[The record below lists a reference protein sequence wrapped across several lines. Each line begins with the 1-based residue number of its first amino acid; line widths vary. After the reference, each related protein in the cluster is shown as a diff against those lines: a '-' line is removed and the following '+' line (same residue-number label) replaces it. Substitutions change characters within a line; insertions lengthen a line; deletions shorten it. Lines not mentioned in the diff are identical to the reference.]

1 MRKTFLYVLVSTFL
15 FSSMEITLKM
25 AGSVFNPI
33 QLNFIRFLIGGIVLL
48 PLAIRSLHTKQ
59 LKIDGQALRSF
70 ALTGLLCVIV
80 SMTLYQLA
88 VVYGKAS
95 IVAVLFSSNP
105 VFALIFS
112 YLILREKLSRTSLIS
127 VIVSTIGLL
136 VIINP
141 FHLSNVIA
149 MVLGIASGVTFGFY
163 SIISRKV
170 SQGQHFDGVT
180 MTCFT
185 FLLGSLEL
193 AVLMGFSHLPI
204 VGTVLGRS
212 ELGRSFVNIPYFAG
226 ISSQTLLMILYIGIG
241 VTGAGF
247 ATYFIAME
255 RSDVSTA
262 SLVFFIKPALAP
274 VMALVVLKEAI
285 ALNTWAGIVVILVGS
300 TINFLGQRSAEKRS
314 AMATADYLDTV
325 ETEGEVADEAFD
337 KQLAAN
343 KAQLQAKREVL
354 EGNIQ
359 KRRQRQTHTAHQEN

>member
-1 MRKTFLYVLVSTFL
+1 MRKTFFYVLVSTFL

-48 PLAIRSLHTKQ
+48 PLALRSIHTKQ
-59 LKIDGQALRSF
+59 LKLNGQALRSF

-105 VFALIFS
+105 VFALVFS
-112 YLILREKLSRTSLIS
+112 YLILHEKLSRTSLIS
-127 VIVSTIGLL
+127 VIVSTVGLL

-141 FHLSNVIA
+141 FHLSNVLA
-149 MVLGIASGVTFGFY
+149 MVLGVASAITFGFY

-170 SQGQHFDGVT
+170 SQKQHFDGVT

-193 AVLMGFSHLPI
+193 AILMGISHIPAVATTI
-204 VGTVLGRS
+204 GQTALGQ
-212 ELGRSFVNIPYFAG
+212 SFANIPYFAG
-226 ISSQTLLMILYIGIG
+226 ISSQTILMILYIGIG

-274 VMALVVLKEAI
+274 LMALVVLKEAI
-285 ALNTWAGIVVILVGS
+285 ALNTWIGILVILIGS
-300 TINFLGQRSAEKRS
+300 TISFLGQRSAEKRS
-314 AMATADYLDTV
+314 AMATADYIDTV
-325 ETEGEVADEAFD
+325 NNEGAIADEATA
-337 KQLAAN
+337 QRRAEN
-343 KAQLQAKREVL
+343 KAQLAAKKEVL

-359 KRRQRQTHTAHQEN
+359 KRRQQHTVHSEN

>member
-1 MRKTFLYVLVSTFL
+1 MRKTFLFVLISTFL

-48 PLAIRSLHTKQ
+48 PLAIRSLSANH
-59 LKIDGQALRSF
+59 LKIDAKAIGSF

-80 SMTLYQLA
+80 SMTLFQLA

-112 YLILREKLSRTSLIS
+112 YLILREHLSRTSLIS
-127 VIVSTIGLL
+127 VIVSTLGLL

-141 FHLSNVIA
+141 FHLTNVLALALAIISA
-149 MVLGIASGVTFGFY
+149 VTFGFY
-163 SIISRKV
+163 SIISRKA
-170 SQGQHFDGVT
+170 SQKQHFDGVT

-193 AVLMGFSHLPI
+193 AILMGFSHLN
-204 VGTVLGRS
+204 VVASALGNS
-212 ELGRSFVNIPYFAG
+212 TMAKSFVNIPYFAG
-226 ISSQTLLMILYIGIG
+226 ISGSTILMILYIGIG

-274 VMALVVLKEAI
+274 IMALIILHETIAI
-285 ALNTWAGIVVILVGS
+285 NTWAGIVVILIGS

-314 AMATADYLDTV
+314 GMETTDYLDTV
-325 ETEGEVADEAFD
+325 ETEGQTADVA
-337 KQLAAN
+337 LAQRRALDRAELESKKADLEN
-343 KAQLQAKREVL
+343 KV
-354 EGNIQ
+354 Q
-359 KRRQRQTHTAHQEN
+359 KRHAVNVAHNR

>member
-1 MRKTFLYVLVSTFL
+1 MRKTFLFVLISTFL

-48 PLAIRSLHTKQ
+48 PLAIRSLHIKK
-59 LKIDGQALRSF
+59 LKIDAHAIRNF

-95 IVAVLFSSNP
+95 IVAVLFSANP

-112 YLILREKLSRTSLIS
+112 YLILHEKLSRTSLIS

-141 FHLSNVIA
+141 FHLSNVLA
-149 MVLGIASGVTFGFY
+149 MALGIASAITFGFY

-170 SQGQHFDGVT
+170 SQAQHFDGVT

-193 AVLMGFSHLPI
+193 AILMGISHLPFMASI
-204 VGTVLGRS
+204 FGNSPLAK
-212 ELGRSFVNIPYFAG
+212 SFVNIPYFAG
-226 ISSQTLLMILYIGIG
+226 ISSQTILMILYIGIG

-274 VMALVVLKEAI
+274 VMALGILKEAI
-285 ALNTWAGIVVILVGS
+285 AWNTWAGILVILIGS
-300 TINFLGQRSAEKRS
+300 TISFLGQRSAEKRS
-314 AMATADYLDTV
+314 AMATSDYLDTV
-325 ETEGEVADEAFD
+325 ETEGAVADVALAQRRAENKAN
-337 KQLAAN
+337 LAAR
-343 KAQLQAKREVL
+343 KEVL
-354 EGNIQ
+354 EDSIHE
-359 KRRQRQTHTAHQEN
+359 RRHQATQIHTQDQ

>member
-15 FSSMEITLKM
+15 FSSMEITLKL

-33 QLNFIRFLIGGIVLL
+33 QLNFIRFLIGGLVLL
-48 PLAIRSLHTKQ
+48 PLAIRALHTKQ
-59 LKIDGQALRSF
+59 LKITAKALGSF

-112 YLILREKLSRTSLIS
+112 YVILHEKLSRTSLIS
-127 VIVSTIGLL
+127 VVISTIGLL

-149 MVLGIASGVTFGFY
+149 MALGIASAVTFGFY

-170 SQGQHFDGVT
+170 SQAQHFDGVT

-185 FLLGSLEL
+185 FLMGSLEL
-193 AVLMGFSHLPI
+193 GLLMGISHLPMM
-204 VGTVLGRS
+204 GRLLGNS
-212 ELGRSFVNIPYFAG
+212 PLAQSFVNIPYFAG
-226 ISSQTLLMILYIGIG
+226 ISSQTILMILYIGIG

-247 ATYFIAME
+247 ATYFMAME

-274 VMALVVLKEAI
+274 LMALAILKEAI
-285 ALNTWAGIVVILVGS
+285 VWNTWAGILVILIGS
-300 TINFLGQRSAEKRS
+300 TISFLGQRSAEKRS
-314 AMATADYLDTV
+314 AMEKTRYLATV
-325 ETEGEVADEAFD
+325 ENEGAAADET
-337 KQLAAN
+337 LAQRRAQN
-343 KAQLQAKREVL
+343 KAQLEAKKEVL
-354 EGNIQ
+354 EGNLQ
-359 KRRQRQTHTAHQEN
+359 ERRQARNTVHSQN